1 MVAGGTGTRMG
12 GGLPKQFL
20 PLAGRPVM
28 VHTLERFLAFDPN
41 MPVVV
46 VQHPGSIDL
55 WEEICQENLSPEHQA
70 RIHTCPGGA
79 QRTHSVHNGL
89 KQLEALVDDPS
100 QYLVAIHDAARP
112 NVTTGLI
119 QRSFDLARKSG
130 SSIPVWP
137 VSDSLRHVQG
147 DQHQAVLRS
156 EYVTV
161 QTPQVF
167 DLALIKRAYQQ
178 AFSDEFTDDASVVEK
193 MGEQVSLVQGS
204 PGNTKITSKPD
215 LDFLRFQ
222 LLKH

>member
-1 MVAGGTGTRMG
+1 MKEHAIILAGGSGLRIG
-12 GGLPKQFL
+12 GETPKQF
-20 PLAGRPVM
+20 
-28 VHTLERFLAFDPN
+28 
-41 MPVVV
+41 
-46 VQHPGSIDL
+46 IDL
-55 WEEICQENLSPEHQA
+55 GGTSMLEMSIAKFRHYSDDIQLVVAIHPDFKDLWTNMVQRNPQWPEIEWVD
-70 RIHTCPGGA
+70 GGKE
-79 QRTHSVHNGL
+79 RYHSVKN
-89 KQLEALVDDPS
+89 ALDSLP
-100 QYLVAIHDAARP
+100 QEGLVAIHDAARP

-178 AFSDEFTDDASVVEK
+178 NFSDEFTDDASVVEK